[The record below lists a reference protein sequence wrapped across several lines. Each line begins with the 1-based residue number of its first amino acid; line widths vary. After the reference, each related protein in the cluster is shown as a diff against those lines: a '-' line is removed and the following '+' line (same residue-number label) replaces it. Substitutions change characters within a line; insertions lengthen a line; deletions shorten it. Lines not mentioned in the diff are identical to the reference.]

1 MTGGASNL
9 PDMSFANIDGAQ
21 TLVPGDDTRSL
32 VVNLWA
38 TWRPPCRREMP
49 MIMQVA
55 KNTPNARI
63 VFANQG
69 ETLTDVCRFLEVQN
83 LKDDGVLLDP
93 DMDLM
98 RHFEA
103 LGLPA
108 ALFFD
113 ADGNLT
119 EAVTSE
125 VSRTAL
131 RRSDKRPH
139 RRPL

>member
-1 MTGGASNL
+1 
-9 PDMSFANIDGAQ
+9 
-21 TLVPGDDTRSL
+21 
-32 VVNLWA
+32 
-38 TWRPPCRREMP
+38 